1 MIKLQMT
8 QEKLRMYIIVSS
20 VTTKWIMKDVLT
32 SRQRQRSGKMKD
44 SVTFTQ
50 KITRKE
56 KPATNIRWDE
66 EKIQIYQQIH

>member
-1 MIKLQMT
+1 
-8 QEKLRMYIIVSS
+8 
-20 VTTKWIMKDVLT
+20 MKV
-32 SRQRQRSGKMKD
+32 

>member
-1 MIKLQMT
+1 MGKS
-8 QEKLRMYIIVSS
+8 YGYNYA
-20 VTTKWIMKDVLT
+20 
-32 SRQRQRSGKMKD
+32 SGKIKD

-56 KPATNIRWDE
+56 KPAMNIRWDE